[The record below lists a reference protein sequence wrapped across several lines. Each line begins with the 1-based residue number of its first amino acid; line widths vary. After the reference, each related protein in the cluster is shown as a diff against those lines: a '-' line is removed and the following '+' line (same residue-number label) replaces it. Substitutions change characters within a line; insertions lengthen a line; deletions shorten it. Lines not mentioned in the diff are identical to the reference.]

1 MLRDPRF
8 LKAQL
13 PPPHVQDASLG
24 ECIQLAVWACISGS
38 HCSQFRNGEL
48 LPETTEP
55 TQQRFYE
62 ILDFLP
68 RLKKERTFSI
78 PAVLNPQKSLRKAQS
93 KGRKRLAGLRA
104 RGHSARRLSSGR
116 PVVESV
122 GGGTPGLPWRRG
134 NPGPLRKQLPG
145 TFPLRICQSHRTVSL
160 CRFHPSV
167 FRI

>member
-24 ECIQLAVWACISGS
+24 ECIQLAVWACIWRKS
-38 HCSQFRNGEL
+38 L
-48 LPETTEP
+48 LSVQKWGAFAGDPRTDP
-55 TQQRFYE
+55 AE
-62 ILDFLP
+62 ILRNP
-68 RLKKERTFSI
+68 RFSPPFKKRTFSI

-104 RGHSARRLSSGR
+104 LGHSARRLSSGR

-122 GGGTPGLPWRRG
+122 GGGKLRG
-134 NPGPLRKQLPG
+134 CHGDQETQDPCGNN
-145 TFPLRICQSHRTVSL
+145 
-160 CRFHPSV
+160 CRELFH
-167 FRI
+167 